1 MFINL
6 SPKFAY
12 LAFALGVFLVFF
24 LIGFRR
30 PKWRRQLNVMSF
42 CGSVGGLLISQLYR
56 QDFWNPPSVFDIHL
70 GPVYL
75 AIEDALFGAGF
86 IGIVTLLPQLGT
98 HHLESRK
105 ETEPLTNRLMVV
117 VVTFFTTM
125 VFWLGGLHSLTATSL
140 GFAAG
145 ALVLCAYQ
153 RDLQVYACWGAV
165 FTPVLYFSLLG
176 VFFLVINNT
185 VALKETLCQY
195 CLTASAPDVIIHLL
209 FWSVTFGALFGPFY
223 AFMASKR
230 YVKTWPRG
238 RYES

>member
-1 MFINL
+1 MLITL

-12 LAFALGVFLVFF
+12 LAFAVWVYLIFFF
-24 LIGFRR
+24 LGFGR

-42 CGSVGGLLISQLYR
+42 CGGVGGIVISQLYR
-56 QDFWNPPSVFDIHL
+56 KDFWNPPSVFGVAI

-75 AIEDALFGAGF
+75 TIEDVLFGAGF

-117 VVTFFTTM
+117 GVTFFTTM
-125 VFWLGGLHSLTATSL
+125 VFWLSGLHSLTATSL

-145 ALVLCAYQ
+145 ALVLCYYQ
-153 RDLQVYACWGAV
+153 RDLHVYAFWGAL
-165 FTPVLYFSLLG
+165 FTPVLYLSLLG
-176 VFFLVINNT
+176 TFLLAINNT

-195 CLTASAPDVIIHLL
+195 CLTASTWDVVTHLAI
-209 FWSVTFGALFGPFY
+209 WSVCFGALFGPFY